1 MHTWRGYHL
10 LRVNLSLGIVES
22 TTAGKR
28 LGWYGLGMVMSI
40 MFINQEERDGDNMQL
55 ELFPRM
61 KPRDL
66 WICRLCG
73 ESTYHTEYDY
83 LVNEH
88 THLKCALE
96 EEIGKDKID
105 K

>member
-1 MHTWRGYHL
+1 
-10 LRVNLSLGIVES
+10 
-22 TTAGKR
+22 
-28 LGWYGLGMVMSI
+28 MVMSI
-40 MFINQEERDGDNMQL
+40 MYINQEERDGDNMQL

-83 LVNEH
+83 LVNQY
-88 THLKCALE
+88 THLQCALE